1 MIRLEPLALYD
12 ADAVDALLD
21 AAFGAERRA
30 RPAYAI
36 RRGMA
41 WLTGFSYAAVDT
53 VGNVMVG
60 LLQSWP
66 VALDQPDGEQVPL
79 VMVGP
84 VAVLPDRQGDGIGR
98 AMMDRLIADVEQAA
112 VLTGCGDPLMMIGD
126 EPYYGRFW
134 NFRAELTRGWDV
146 PPGVDSARLLARPAA
161 SGTAPVPTVGRL
173 GPRRVEAMRQMEPAS
188 PSR

>member
-1 MIRLEPLALYD
+1 MIRLEPLAQHADD
-12 ADAVDALLD
+12 AIDALLD
-21 AAFGAERRA
+21 AAFGADRRA

-41 WLTGFSYAAVDT
+41 WLTGFSYAAVSAE
-53 VGNVMVG
+53 GAMLG

-66 VALDQPDGEQVPL
+66 VALDQPGGGQVPL

-112 VLTGCGDPLMMIGD
+112 ALTGCGDPLMMIGD

-134 NFRAELTRGWDV
+134 NFRAEPTRGWDV
-146 PPGVDSARLLARPAA
+146 PAGVDAARLLARPAA
-161 SGTAPVPTVGRL
+161 AGMAPVPSAGRL
-173 GPRRVEAMRQMEPAS
+173 GPRRAEPVCEPEPAS

>member
-1 MIRLEPLALYD
+1 MHD

-21 AAFGAERRA
+21 AAFGVDRRA

-41 WLTGFSYAAVDT
+41 WLTGLSYAAVDSA
-53 VGNVMVG
+53 GGPMVG

-66 VALDQPDGEQVPL
+66 VALDMPGAGQAPL

-84 VAVLPDRQGDGIGR
+84 VAVLPARQFDGIGR
-98 AMMDRLIADVEQAA
+98 AMMDRLIADVEETAA
-112 VLTGCGDPLMMIGD
+112 RTGGGDPLMMIGD

-134 NFRAELTRGWDV
+134 DFRAEPTRGWDV
-146 PPGVDSARLLARPAA
+146 PPGVDAARLLARPAA
-161 SGTAPVPTVGRL
+161 PGMAPVPPAGRL
-173 GPRRVEAMRQMEPAS
+173 GPRQVERVAEQELAS
-188 PSR
+188 PPR

>member
-1 MIRLEPLALYD
+1 MIRLEPLALHG

-21 AAFGAERRA
+21 AAFGADRRA

-41 WLTGFSYAAVDT
+41 WLTGFSYAAVSAE
-53 VGNVMVG
+53 GAMVG

-66 VALDQPDGEQVPL
+66 VALDQPGGGQVPL

-84 VAVLPDRQGDGIGR
+84 VAVAPDRQGDGIGR

-112 VLTGCGDPLMMIGD
+112 ALTGRGDPLMMIGD

-134 NFRAELTRGWDV
+134 NFRAEPTRGWDV
-146 PPGVDSARLLARPAA
+146 PAGVDAARLLARPAA
-161 SGTAPVPTVGRL
+161 AGMAPVPSAGRL
-173 GPRRVEAMRQMEPAS
+173 GPRRAEPVREPEPAS